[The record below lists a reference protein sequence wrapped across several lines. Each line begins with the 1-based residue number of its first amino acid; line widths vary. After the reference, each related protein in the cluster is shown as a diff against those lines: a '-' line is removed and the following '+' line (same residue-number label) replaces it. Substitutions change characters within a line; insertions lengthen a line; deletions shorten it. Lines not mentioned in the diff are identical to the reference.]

1 VMRDFRFLI
10 FLPFF
15 FYNKKLRQVKFK
27 GILDTVCKFHVKEVA
42 IGKEIHR
49 GNGVAGVDRMHVD
62 RLHDLQLPTSH
73 L

>member
-1 VMRDFRFLI
+1 MRDFRFLI
-10 FLPFF
+10 FVTFF
-15 FYNKKLRQVKFK
+15 FIKKKLRQVKFK

-42 IGKEIHR
+42 FGKEIHR
-49 GNGVAGVDRMHVD
+49 GKGVAGVDRMRVE